1 MLTSSKC
8 HLAKFCKVDFRRF
21 ILGEKQAFP
30 VGFSYAFPRFLRISK
45 TRLNTSLNSP
55 LKVINVR
62 SVDNN
67 TNLVLFSLSI
77 FLTFFA
83 IAFLERVKP
92 EPYKEESQKPILVIL
107 GLSGSLERI
116 AKTIWKAF
124 QYIYTSSLVFYRY
137 HWLKRVKIVP
147 KRCIFDTFSLLDLL
161 VWTRKQFKNSSI
173 SSCKFREFH
182 VKFGNDPA
190 DTVKVIAS
198 GVVKSMEFWNFLV
211 KKQI

>member
-30 VGFSYAFPRFLRISK
+30 VGFSNAFPRFLRISK
-45 TRLNTSLNSP
+45 TRLNTSLNYP

-62 SVDNN
+62 SVGNN

-83 IAFLERVKP
+83 IAFLESVKP

-124 QYIYTSSLVFYRY
+124 SIFTQAAWFSTGTMAQEGQNSTKKVHFWHFFTSWPPGLDQKAIQKFQYFQLQ
-137 HWLKRVKIVP
+137 VP
-147 KRCIFDTFSLLDLL
+147 GIPC
-161 VWTRKQFKNSSI
+161 
-173 SSCKFREFH
+173 
-182 VKFGNDPA
+182 
-190 DTVKVIAS
+190 
-198 GVVKSMEFWNFLV
+198 
-211 KKQI
+211 QIW